1 MGSGFLNQFNSENT
15 LKSLF
20 SFASSNKI
28 ITTDK
33 NNLNFLNP
41 YASRVGQLLLDNT
54 TSNNCQPFTKLKKKN
69 FDIILSFSSEHIADD
84 AFQKSFK
91 VYFGHHGDE
100 GAMNADIVLP
110 TPLYT
115 EKNGIFINIEG
126 RPQEAKKCHNPIGE
140 AKEEWKILKE
150 LSNQLS
156 LNFEINSFD
165 ELRMELSK
173 NYPSLV
179 NLHEVIHS
187 VERYDDQ
194 SDIIF
199 ESSSCVYPIQNFYMS
214 DIISKNSQ
222 TMAKCVEDILSKPLL
237 EKSA

>member
-1 MGSGFLNQFNSENT
+1 
-15 LKSLF
+15 
-20 SFASSNKI
+20 
-28 ITTDK
+28 
-33 NNLNFLNP
+33 
-41 YASRVGQLLLDNT
+41 
-54 TSNNCQPFTKLKKKN
+54 LKKN
-69 FDIILSFSSEHIADD
+69 SFDVVLSFSSEHIADA
-84 AFQKSFK
+84 AFKESFK

-115 EKNGIFINIEG
+115 EKNGIFMNIEG

-156 LNFEINSFD
+156 LNFEINTFD
-165 ELRMELSK
+165 ELRAELSN
-173 NYPSLV
+173 NYPNLV
-179 NLHEVIHS
+179 NLNEIIS
-187 VERYDDQ
+187 SDEKYEDQ
-194 SDIIF
+194 SSITF
-199 ESSSCVYPIQNFYMS
+199 ESNSCIYPIHNFYMS
-214 DIISKNSQ
+214 DIISKNSK

>member
-1 MGSGFLNQFNSENT
+1 MSSNDT

-20 SFASSNKI
+20 SFASKNKI
-28 ITTDK
+28 ISNDK

-41 YASRVGQLLLDNT
+41 YASRVGQLLLGNTSPDN
-54 TSNNCQPFTKLKKKN
+54 CEPYTKLKKKS
-69 FDIILSFSSEHIADD
+69 FDTILSFSSEHIADS
-84 AFQKSFK
+84 AFKECFK

-100 GAMNADIVLP
+100 GAMSADIVLP

-156 LNFEINSFD
+156 LNFEINTFD
-165 ELRMELSK
+165 ELRQDLSH
-173 NYPSLV
+173 NYPNLV
-179 NLHEVIHS
+179 NFHEIIIS
-187 VERYDDQ
+187 ANKYEDQ
-194 SDIIF
+194 SDISF
-199 ESSSCVYPIQNFYMS
+199 EKSSCIYPIQNFYMS
-214 DIISKNSQ
+214 DIISKNSK